1 MPHQHTSRTV
11 QETQLIGPEVHLGA
25 NCALSSL
32 KLKFCWDSEYQ
43 YEPPF
48 PWRLTHFGWGH
59 LGTFGDRASLLYTDH
74 KGDKGQHKGHCP
86 VAMAAPAP
94 TAGFGQESTYPCHTC
109 FQGTPLSVLGDTSSA
124 NPLHF
129 RQAQGAEDQQP
140 HPPICEPWQAPKCL
154 GIKHSRKTPSCAV
167 LLTGRESDA
176 WG

>member
-59 LGTFGDRASLLYTDH
+59 LGTGPRSSTQITRVTKGSTKGIALLQWLLLHPLLALGRRAPTLATPAS
-74 KGDKGQHKGHCP
+74 KGHRCLFWGTHHLP
-86 VAMAAPAP
+86 IA
-94 TAGFGQESTYPCHTC
+94 STSDK
-109 FQGTPLSVLGDTSSA
+109 LRVLRTSSLTL
-124 NPLHF
+124 P
-129 RQAQGAEDQQP
+129 
-140 HPPICEPWQAPKCL
+140 CV
-154 GIKHSRKTPSCAV
+154 TPGRPQSAWASSTAARPQVV
-167 LLTGRESDA
+167 LFF
-176 WG
+176 